1 LPEDYGPQIAR
12 LDGVRSVLPVQ
23 VLVSNCRASL
33 DVVTF
38 RGVPADEFERALSGS
53 IRVVAGSF
61 EAWRRRG
68 DAALIGSRL
77 ARRRGLRPGDRFSIA
92 GVTVS
97 VEGIFDSSQAPDREV
112 AYTHLEFLQR
122 STRNMIGTVTQFNV
136 NVADPTRLDAVARAI
151 DAHFAAAPDPTSTWS
166 EKAFTAR
173 AVSDVVELVNFAVW
187 LGWGALAAVFALVAN
202 AMALSVQ
209 GRVRDHA
216 VLQTLGYSQGLIA
229 RLVLVESAVLS
240 LAGGL
245 VGLTAGM
252 AVLRW
257 GHFSLS
263 MEGLSLQAD
272 ASAATA
278 LVGLVLCLALG
289 VVAGLFPAWQASR
302 RPIAAC
308 FRAV

>member
-1 LPEDYGPQIAR
+1 
-12 LDGVRSVLPVQ
+12 
-23 VLVSNCRASL
+23 
-33 DVVTF
+33 
-38 RGVPADEFERALSGS
+38 
-53 IRVVAGSF
+53 
-61 EAWRRRG
+61 
-68 DAALIGSRL
+68 
-77 ARRRGLRPGDRFSIA
+77 
-92 GVTVS
+92 
-97 VEGIFDSSQAPDREV
+97 
-112 AYTHLEFLQR
+112 
-122 STRNMIGTVTQFNV
+122 
-136 NVADPTRLDAVARAI
+136 
-151 DAHFAAAPDPTSTWS
+151 
-166 EKAFTAR
+166 
-173 AVSDVVELVNFAVW
+173 VSDVVELVNFAVW